1 MNSISLRC
9 RWFVALI
16 GAFAA
21 ISAVCAVAP
30 ASAPARTYDVVVYGG
45 SSAGIAAAVQVSRQ
59 GGSVVV
65 IEPGRRIGGL
75 TTGGLGQTD
84 IGNKQAIGGIAR
96 EFYERIKKHY
106 DAPEN
111 WKWQSRESY
120 RDGGQTRTDAAETA
134 MWTFE
139 PSAALLIMEG
149 LVREHGFPVVYGQR
163 LDRAGGGPGKVV
175 RGVTMKGKSIASIT
189 MESGE
194 VFRGKMFV
202 DATYE
207 SDLMA
212 GAGVSYAVGREA
224 TADYGETLAGVQT
237 KKARY
242 HNCVDG
248 VDPFVKPGDP
258 ASGLLPG
265 IDPHGPGPEGTGD
278 RRVQA
283 FCFRMCL
290 TDHPDNRIPFEKPAD
305 YDPLHHE
312 LLLRNFEAGESG
324 FPWIN
329 SSMPNRKTD
338 TNNRTGVST
347 DFIGENYAYPEADY
361 RDRDRIVARHR
372 SYQQGLMWT
381 LANHE
386 RVPEKIRREVARW
399 GMCRDEFIEGKGW
412 QDQLYVR
419 EARRMVGGM
428 VMTQHHCEG
437 RSVAKRSVGMAAYGM
452 DSHHVQRYV
461 DARGHV
467 KNEGDVQVGGFKPYP
482 IDMEA
487 ILPKREECENIL
499 VPICVSATHIAYG
512 SIRMEPVF
520 MVLGQSAA
528 SIAMEAVRS
537 QVGVQ
542 EVDYEAV
549 RKRLL
554 DDRQVLSR

>member
-1 MNSISLRC
+1 MKTISLRC
-9 RWFVALI
+9 RRFVAWI
-16 GAFAA
+16 GVLSA
-21 ISAVCAVAP
+21 ISGVCAEEP
-30 ASAPARTYDVVVYGG
+30 AAAPARTYDVVVYGG
-45 SSAGIAAAVQVSRQ
+45 SSAGITAAVQVSRQ

-120 RDGGQTRTDAAETA
+120 RDGGQTRSDAAESA

-149 LVREHGFPVVYGQR
+149 LVREHRIPVVYGQR
-163 LDRAGGGPGKVV
+163 LDRAGGGPGKAV
-175 RGVTMKGKSIASIT
+175 RGVTMERKRIASIT

-207 SDLMA
+207 GDLMA
-212 GAGVSYAVGREA
+212 GVGVSYAVGREA

-237 KKARY
+237 KQATY

-265 IDPHGPGPEGTGD
+265 IDPRGPGPEGTGD

-305 YDPLHHE
+305 YDPLQYE

-338 TNNRTGVST
+338 TNNRTGAST
-347 DFIGENYAYPEADY
+347 DFIGGNYAYPEADY
-361 RDRDRIVARHR
+361 ADRDRIVAMHR

-381 LANHE
+381 LANHG
-386 RVPEKIRREVARW
+386 RVPETIRREVARW
-399 GMCRDEFIEGKGW
+399 GMCRDEFVERKGW

-428 VMTQHHCEG
+428 VMKQHHCEG
-437 RSVAKRSVGMAAYGM
+437 RIVAKRSVGMAAYGM

-461 DARGHV
+461 DAGGHV
-467 KNEGDVQVGGFKPYP
+467 KNEGDVQVSGFKAYP

-487 ILPKREECENIL
+487 ILPRREECENLL

-528 SIAMEAVRS
+528 SIAMEAIGS
-537 QVGVQ
+537 HVGVQ
-542 EVDYEAV
+542 EVDYAPV

>member
-1 MNSISLRC
+1 MTSMSLGC
-9 RWFVALI
+9 RRLVTWI
-16 GAFAA
+16 GLLFA
-21 ISAVCAVAP
+21 ISGVCAEEP
-30 ASAPARTYDVVVYGG
+30 AAATPRTYEVVVYGG
-45 SSAGIAAAVQVSRQ
+45 SSAGIAAAVQVRRQ

-84 IGNKQAIGGIAR
+84 IGNKQAIGGISR

-106 DAPEN
+106 DAPRN

-120 RDGGQTRTDAAETA
+120 RDGGQTRTNAAEPA

-139 PSAALLIMEG
+139 PSAALVVMEDF
-149 LVREHGFPVVYGQR
+149 VREHGFPVVYGER
-163 LDRAGGGPGKVV
+163 LDRTDGGPGKVV
-175 RGVTMKGKSIASIT
+175 RGVTMEGRRIAAIT

-194 VFRGKMFV
+194 TYRGKVFI

-207 SDLMA
+207 GDLMA

-224 TADYGETLAGVQT
+224 AADYGETLAGVQT
-237 KKARY
+237 KQATY
-242 HNCVDG
+242 HQCIDG
-248 VDPFVKPGDP
+248 VDPFVKHGDP

-265 IDPHGPGPEGTGD
+265 IGPHGPGPEGAGD

-283 FCFRMCL
+283 YCFRMCL
-290 TDHPDNRIPFEKPAD
+290 TDHPDNRIPFEKPTD
-305 YDPLHHE
+305 YDPLQYE

-347 DFIGENYAYPEADY
+347 DLIGGSDAYPEADY
-361 RDRDRIVARHR
+361 AERERIIARHC
-372 SYQQGLMWT
+372 SYQQGLTWT
-381 LANHE
+381 LANHD
-386 RVPEKIRREVARW
+386 RVPEKIRREAARW
-399 GMCRDEFIEGKGW
+399 GMCRDEFVAGRGW

-437 RSVAKRSVGMAAYGM
+437 RIVAERSVGMAAYGM

-467 KNEGDVQVGGFKPYP
+467 KNEGDVQVHGFKPYP
-482 IDMEA
+482 IGMEA
-487 ILPKREECENIL
+487 ILPKPEECENL
-499 VPICVSATHIAYG
+499 VVPIGMSATHIAYG

-528 SIAMEAVRS
+528 SIAMEAIRS
-537 QVGVQ
+537 QMQVQ
-542 EVDYEAV
+542 GVDYDAV
-549 RKRLL
+549 RKRLVA
-554 DDRQVLSR
+554 DKQVLSR